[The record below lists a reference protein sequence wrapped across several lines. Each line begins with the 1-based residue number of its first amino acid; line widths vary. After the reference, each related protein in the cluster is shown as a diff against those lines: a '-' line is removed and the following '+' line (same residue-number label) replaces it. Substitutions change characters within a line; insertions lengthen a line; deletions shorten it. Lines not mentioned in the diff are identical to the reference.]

1 MTNQDKAKKVDAALG
16 QLSSYML
23 SHKLRVDDASALIA
37 FEAIQNFVF
46 AAPDESKAR
55 LFDIMTSN

>member
-1 MTNQDKAKKVDAALG
+1 MTKQDKAKKIDAALG

-23 SHKLRVDDASALIA
+23 SYKLRVDEESALIA
-37 FEAIQNFVF
+37 VQAIDNFVF
-46 AAPDESKAR
+46 AAPDDIKAR